1 MSFLPWI
8 LMILG
13 AAINFIVAEIIKKN
27 EKIDEN
33 KKTKLCYIVKTL
45 GLWLVII
52 GAFLIFKENGS
63 FGLK

>member
-33 KKTKLCYIVKTL
+33 KKTKICYIVKTL